1 MVAKKESNFYDEMQ
15 KISEGLRERKT
26 LTPQLLREHEL
37 SQYGISSNSG
47 FSQFINEQKKE
58 DNEMEELERKIK
70 ELTKKIEKLNKF
82 SEHMHFMD
90 DQEIVEMYEVIHNE
104 EKILKELQKKLLSLS
119 IQPEVEKLN

>member
-1 MVAKKESNFYDEMQ
+1 MAKKESNFYDEMQ
-15 KISEGLRERKT
+15 KISEGLCERKT

-90 DQEIVEMYEVIHNE
+90 DQEIVEMYEVIHKE
-104 EKILKELQKKLLSLS
+104 EMKLKNLVKKYELLKAERENLKE
-119 IQPEVEKLN
+119 I

>member
-1 MVAKKESNFYDEMQ
+1 MAKKESNFYDEMQ
-15 KISEGLRERKT
+15 KISEGLCERKT

-104 EKILKELQKKLLSLS
+104 EMKLKNLVKKYESLKAERENLKE
-119 IQPEVEKLN
+119 I